1 MTKEKILV
9 VEDEELVAQDIKV
22 ILEDL
27 GYEVPAL
34 VPSGEEAM
42 QKVEKINPDSILM
55 DIMLEGNMDGIETAE
70 KIQQKYDIP
79 IVYITAYGN
88 EDILQ
93 RAKKTEPYGYI
104 LKPFQERELQISLE
118 LALYKHETEKTR
130 EQLLKQKII
139 NENLSK
145 SLEEKEVLLKEIDHR
160 VKNNMQIIISLL
172 SLQTRY
178 FKDEKVVEFFRDSIN
193 RVKSMA
199 MIHEKVYQSEDLSSI
214 DFGKYI
220 PKLVSGIS
228 SSYGTDSNIKIK
240 TDIEDIYLN
249 IDTAI
254 PCGLI
259 VNELVT
265 NSLKHAFKT
274 KNGTIKIEMKP
285 DDDNFILIVKD
296 NGVGLP
302 EDIDV
307 FNKKALGLRL
317 VDTLIKQLDASMN
330 MYKING
336 TKFEIKFKELK
347 YIDRF

>member
-1 MTKEKILV
+1 MVNEKILV

-34 VPSGEEAM
+34 VASGEEAI
-42 QKVEKINPDSILM
+42 QKVKTTHPDSVLI
-55 DIMLEGNMDGIETAE
+55 DIMLEGKMDGIEAAE
-70 KIQQKYDIP
+70 KIKQLYDIP

-88 EDILQ
+88 EEVVQ
-93 RAKKTEPYGYI
+93 RAKKTEPHGYI
-104 LKPFQERELQISLE
+104 LKPFQEKELQISLE
-118 LALYKHETEKTR
+118 MALYKHEAEKTR
-130 EQLLKQKII
+130 KQLLKQKII

-145 SLEEKEVLLKEIDHR
+145 ALEEKEVLLKEIDHR

-172 SLQTRY
+172 SLQSRY
-178 FKDEKVVEFFRDSIN
+178 SEEGEIVEFFKDSIN

-214 DFGKYI
+214 DFEKYI

-228 SSYGTDSNIKIK
+228 SSYQTDSKIKI
-240 TDIEDIYLN
+240 DININDIHLN

-265 NSLKHAFKT
+265 NSLKHAF
-274 KNGTIKIEMKP
+274 NNVSGNIIVEM
-285 DDDNFILIVKD
+285 DSDNEEWFTLIVSD

-302 EDIDV
+302 DDIDI
-307 FNKKALGLRL
+307 NKALGLRL
-317 VDTLIKQLDASMN
+317 VDTLIKQLDADM
-330 MYKING
+330 KIHKNTG

-347 YIDRF
+347 YSDRF